1 MINLVMK
8 VHVNWNLL
16 FRFKVFF
23 SLEFWCFLMI
33 YLNYVLGSLHHGLWF
48 SGHVF
53 KVWSSFTINQVGDDI
68 QCFFCVYDN
77 SIHKLWSTVVYTWTV
92 YYKENKI
99 SPSLPP
105 PKKKQSTQMVGRKP
119 QNHSN
124 LYSKTVIKIELS
136 QNPKWMFIFSL

>member
-16 FRFKVFF
+16 FHFKVFF
-23 SLEFWCFLMI
+23 SLEFWCFLMTLTWI
-33 YLNYVLGSLHHGLWF
+33 VLGSLHHGLWF

-53 KVWSSFTINQVGDDI
+53 KIWSSFTTCQVGDDI
-68 QCFFCVYDN
+68 QCFFCVCKN
-77 SIHKLWSTVVYTWTV
+77 FIHKLWSTVVYTCTV
-92 YYKENKI
+92 YCKQNKI
-99 SPSLPP
+99 SPSPPP
-105 PKKKQSTQMVGRKP
+105 PKKSTQTQMVGRKH

-124 LYSKTVIKIELS
+124 LYSKTVIKIEVS